1 MTSAAAPLMVST
13 CSLLFLWG
21 RTTLDHRAALRCAVQ
36 EKPSASTYEAL
47 TFISRWLLEN
57 NPNKPRI
64 LTQDD
69 FAREEEEDDEAEFAE
84 VSGAESPLPPSV
96 PPTLL

>member
-1 MTSAAAPLMVST
+1 M
-13 CSLLFLWG
+13 
-21 RTTLDHRAALRCAVQ
+21 Q

-84 VSGAESPLPPSV
+84 VSGAESPFHPLLH
-96 PPTLL
+96 PPTPLRGLTCCCCSCSAMLRAFV